1 MRRAVKAVVGVTSTS
16 GAGGGAGRASGRLL
30 GPRRSKSVGLPN
42 LEEGVGDFLM
52 RLRRGASSIS
62 SVCNSRRGGSFV
74 TACSHRVH
82 ARRPRRV
89 TIMDGAL
96 DSLSVAY
103 SQVVVALPAGQHV
116 SGSAARQQS
125 YRRFVTAGS
134 RACGQ
139 KETAAWVEGGGTPR
153 PPLELGGSR
162 PDGGGGRHRP
172 AASSRDD
179 AWGVPAGGRP
189 GIHALNA
196 RSDE

>member
-1 MRRAVKAVVGVTSTS
+1 
-16 GAGGGAGRASGRLL
+16 
-30 GPRRSKSVGLPN
+30 
-42 LEEGVGDFLM
+42 M

-116 SGSAARQQS
+116 SGSAARQS

-179 AWGVPAGGRP
+179 AEFVPAEGVHSFSDLTITISPLSFIVEIEVSFLKWFNKVTRLGTTCDLWESSGRP
-189 GIHALNA
+189 DRGPSALYRLAA
-196 RSDE
+196 R